1 MPKHSFEPVTM
12 DDVIVEAVYGAAR
25 TVRERS
31 MSIPH
36 ELWDQ
41 GVFRFTV
48 VEQILRLIDPSRIE
62 IEWNDVS
69 LMVQRE
75 REAALVEIK
84 WFLVRR
90 TQHREGARST
100 KKGGPSAQ
108 NFGVVAKALGRL
120 MHRADEGRFAKSTT
134 VHQYLIL
141 AYSPEYA
148 TLYDGL
154 DWIKN
159 AHSAARGTELAR
171 PSTITARTVDS
182 KVELTFRVIRVA

>member
-1 MPKHSFEPVTM
+1 M

-31 MSIPH
+31 KSIPH

-41 GVFRFTV
+41 GAFRFTI
-48 VEQILRLIDPSRIE
+48 VEQLLRLIDPSRIE

-75 REAALVEIK
+75 RDAALVEIK
-84 WFLVRR
+84 WFLVRKTTR
-90 TQHREGARST
+90 REGSNTT

-108 NFGVVAKALGRL
+108 NFGVVSKALGRL
-120 MHRADEGRFAKSTT
+120 VRRAAEERFARSTT
-134 VHQYLIL
+134 VQQYLIL

-148 TLYDGL
+148 PLYRGL
-154 DWIKN
+154 DWIKD
-159 AHSAARGTELAR
+159 AHSAVRGTELAK
-171 PSTITARTVDS
+171 PAKVTARTVDS
-182 KVELTFRVIRVA
+182 EVELTFRVIRVV